1 MKKLIVLLLIA
12 IVVVVIAK
20 SVQVEVH
27 KSDE

>member
-12 IVVVVIAK
+12 IVIVVIAK